1 MYILSDHVPVM
12 SFESYSLPLEQKIKQ
27 KECNRKEK
35 EAKAKKNNWIFGIC
49 IVFCMVRLFVSYP
62 SPPFFLLFT
71 FYRFVLFSFVF
82 FYLISRSSLRKHITI
97 DGVWLPTFPLKFCH
111 TKSFVKKGKKRNKY
125 PLNKM
130 LLKIIL
136 TALLARKGPS
146 SFLFVCSFF
155 RHGT

>member
-62 SPPFFLLFT
+62 SPPFFYCLHFIDLFC
-71 FYRFVLFSFVF
+71 FLLFSF
-82 FYLISRSSLRKHITI
+82 I
-97 DGVWLPTFPLKFCH
+97 
-111 TKSFVKKGKKRNKY
+111 
-125 PLNKM
+125 
-130 LLKIIL
+130 
-136 TALLARKGPS
+136 
-146 SFLFVCSFF
+146 
-155 RHGT
+155 